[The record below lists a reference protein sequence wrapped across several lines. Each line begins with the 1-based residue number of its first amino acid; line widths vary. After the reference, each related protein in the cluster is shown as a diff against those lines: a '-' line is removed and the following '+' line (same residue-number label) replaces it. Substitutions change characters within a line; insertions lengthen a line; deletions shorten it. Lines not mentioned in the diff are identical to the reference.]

1 MFERVYQKISS
12 VFPRSFVRHVSKI
25 MVQGGFE
32 ELQPRLFI
40 GFAIFFSLSMAGI
53 AFFFTPFFT
62 ANELIQ
68 MVAAPV
74 VLGVFLIC
82 FYLYLVMTA
91 DSRAHKIEEI
101 LPDMLQII
109 SANMKAGMTMENA
122 IWSAA
127 RPEFG
132 PLCDEIKRVSAD
144 TFGGTPIE
152 KTLTAMTMRVRSV
165 ILERAVRLIVEGIRL
180 GGEMSQLLEEV
191 SEDIRSNY
199 QLREQIATSTLMYA
213 MFIIFASTLAAPIL
227 FSVSVFYSEM
237 NEQVLAKQS
246 DSMSG
251 MDMGSMA
258 AQQGMSSLP
267 GMGMG
272 KSTEEGITSQDFWW
286 FAVGALAVTNFLGA
300 FILSTIRTGKA
311 LNGIRYAPILAIIA
325 IIIFI
330 AVNEGIRTAFGGMLI

>member
-1 MFERVYQKISS
+1 MFERIYQKISS
-12 VFPRSFVRHVSKI
+12 ILPRGFVRHVSKL

-40 GFAIFFSLSMAGI
+40 GFSVFFSLSMAGI

-62 ANELIQ
+62 SNELVQ
-68 MVAAPV
+68 AAAAPAT
-74 VLGVFLIC
+74 LIVFLAC
-82 FYLYLVMTA
+82 FYLYLLITA
-91 DSRAHKIEEI
+91 DTRAHRIEEI

-132 PLCDEIKRVSAD
+132 PLRDEIKRVSAD

-152 KTLTAMTMRVRSV
+152 KTLTEMTVRVRSV

-213 MFIIFASTLAAPIL
+213 MFIVFASTFAAPIL

-237 NEQVLAKQS
+237 NEQVLAKQG
-246 DSMSG
+246 DL
-251 MDMGSMA
+251 DMQGA
-258 AQQGMSSLP
+258 AMQQGMGSLP

-272 KSTEEGITSQDFWW
+272 GGKTEGITSQDFWW

-300 FILSTIRTGKA
+300 FILATIRSGKA
-311 LNGIRYAPILAIIA
+311 LNGIRYAPILAAVA
-325 IIIFI
+325 IVIFI
-330 AVNEGIRTAFGGMLI
+330 VANAGIRMAFGSILI